1 MSVRHILAHKGEVI
15 EAIGPESTLSEAI
28 LRLASKRIGA
38 LLVIDD
44 LGSVAGILSER
55 DIVRALVAGSNALR
69 DSVRDHM
76 TQNVT
81 TCAPTASLGDVMDV
95 MTRGRFRHVPV
106 VEAGELIGI
115 ISIGDVVKYRL
126 AEIEA
131 EKSAMLAYI
140 ATG

>member
-1 MSVRHILAHKGEVI
+1 MSVRHILAHKGEII
-15 EAIGPESTLSEAI
+15 EAITPDATLSEAI

-38 LLVIDD
+38 LLVIDAS
-44 LGSVAGILSER
+44 GRVAGILSER

-76 TQNVT
+76 TQNVI
-81 TCAPTASLGDVMDV
+81 TCTATASVGDIMDV